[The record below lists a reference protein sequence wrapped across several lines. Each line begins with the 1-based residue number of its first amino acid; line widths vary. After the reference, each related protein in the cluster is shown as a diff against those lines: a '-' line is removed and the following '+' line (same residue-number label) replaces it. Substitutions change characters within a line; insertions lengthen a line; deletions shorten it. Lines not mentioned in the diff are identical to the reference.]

1 MPIIESKYIGNLRCE
16 SIHLRSGQ
24 KLITDAPVDNRGKGE
39 AFSPTDLLCA
49 SLGTCMMTTMGIKAN
64 EMGVE
69 LNGLSVIIEKHMT
82 SSPRKVAK
90 AVIRMQWTQAS
101 SDKNVI
107 EIMKQTALNCPV
119 ALSLSDQLE
128 QEVIFE
134 F

>member
-1 MPIIESKYIGNLRCE
+1 MPIIESKYLGKLRCE
-16 SIHLRSGQ
+16 SVHLRSGQ
-24 KLITDAPVDNRGKGE
+24 RLLTDAPVDNKGKGE

-64 EMGVE
+64 DLGFDLE
-69 LNGLSVIIEKHMT
+69 GLSVEIEKHMA
-82 SSPRKVAK
+82 SSPRKVAR
-90 AVIRMQWTQAS
+90 AVIRMKWTNPGDEKTVS
-101 SDKNVI
+101 
-107 EIMKQTALNCPV
+107 IMKHTALNCPV